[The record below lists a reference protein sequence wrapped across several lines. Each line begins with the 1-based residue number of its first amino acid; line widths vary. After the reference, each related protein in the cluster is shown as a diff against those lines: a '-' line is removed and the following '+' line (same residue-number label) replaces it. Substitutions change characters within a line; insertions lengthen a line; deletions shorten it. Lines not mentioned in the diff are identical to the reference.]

1 MDHTRIIQ
9 LLLPN
14 KKLIKINISG
24 DEYELRDLISEV
36 AGINPLQIKGI
47 KDSNGNYYT
56 LSSALKT
63 EDIYKGQKNN
73 FYELILGKENNQI
86 TKNNI
91 NSNIIFTN
99 SPNVGNYIANYYI
112 NGIKKKN
119 YTQNLSKSMN
129 KMTFKQNDFKMINK
143 NINQLMKDH
152 HNISKKEYSK
162 LITLVNSTKMN
173 LFNEI
178 KSKYCSTKENNNID
192 KTNVLLTENNNNNLT
207 RTPILKFKNVDKIKI
222 NNTPNIDNKYKL
234 QIYEKMKDYFYEEDL
249 DIIRL
254 SLKYENEKVMNAIYN
269 YKKNNIISNLILVF
283 KKFIDQ
289 YKKRKD
295 IFGDKINYLF
305 STRKFD
311 FENENEN
318 YTKKDIINDEKKVV
332 NLNQSSEHNIKKLLK
347 KHNQILFDYF
357 KKFEKK
363 KYETL
368 EKIYEENNYNEL
380 NYLLNNECDKYM
392 EEEIK
397 KYANFKGKK
406 LLNNEINKYYNLCNE
421 NNSDIQKIFHEFQ
434 IEYKFMNLIKKIY
447 DIIIDENNNNE
458 NIQFDYDKIKESFIN
473 DLSKLK
479 INEKEIFNVKLLINQ
494 KNDKI
499 LDIINKYKET
509 KNIFYYEDNITQ
521 LINTKD
527 QNCFFEELVNKKPT
541 QINLINKNNSI
552 NEETINNIKKKLLLT
567 KDEIKILENNYK
579 IDKNLIKIIMDYTEK
594 SISISDFQI
603 KLSEYIKTINH
614 CNKRRNNTKQKTV
627 KYKNNEKKGKNS
639 NKKELSF
646 TPETIKKS
654 KKELC
659 CFLQNEE
666 QIENKILIKQKEII
680 NLLYNEECLDK
691 KTFEIINK
699 KITQDDQ
706 GLISAFEVYA
716 ISQDH
721 IEFIETLKLI
731 AELYDSHNE
740 SFYILLNHSSF
751 NSSQKDKL
759 ISLFQEKNKKLI
771 QALEKYETDLD
782 KNTIYVTFN
791 ELISMN

>member
-1 MDHTRIIQ
+1 
-9 LLLPN
+9 
-14 KKLIKINISG
+14 
-24 DEYELRDLISEV
+24 
-36 AGINPLQIKGI
+36 
-47 KDSNGNYYT
+47 
-56 LSSALKT
+56 
-63 EDIYKGQKNN
+63 
-73 FYELILGKENNQI
+73 
-86 TKNNI
+86 
-91 NSNIIFTN
+91 
-99 SPNVGNYIANYYI
+99 
-112 NGIKKKN
+112 
-119 YTQNLSKSMN
+119 
-129 KMTFKQNDFKMINK
+129 
-143 NINQLMKDH
+143 
-152 HNISKKEYSK
+152 
-162 LITLVNSTKMN
+162 
-173 LFNEI
+173 
-178 KSKYCSTKENNNID
+178 
-192 KTNVLLTENNNNNLT
+192 
-207 RTPILKFKNVDKIKI
+207 
-222 NNTPNIDNKYKL
+222 
-234 QIYEKMKDYFYEEDL
+234 
-249 DIIRL
+249 
-254 SLKYENEKVMNAIYN
+254 
-269 YKKNNIISNLILVF
+269 
-283 KKFIDQ
+283 
-289 YKKRKD
+289 
-295 IFGDKINYLF
+295 
-305 STRKFD
+305 
-311 FENENEN
+311 
-318 YTKKDIINDEKKVV
+318 
-332 NLNQSSEHNIKKLLK
+332 
-347 KHNQILFDYF
+347 
-357 KKFEKK
+357 
-363 KYETL
+363 
-368 EKIYEENNYNEL
+368 
-380 NYLLNNECDKYM
+380 
-392 EEEIK
+392 
-397 KYANFKGKK
+397 
-406 LLNNEINKYYNLCNE
+406 
-421 NNSDIQKIFHEFQ
+421 
-434 IEYKFMNLIKKIY
+434 MNLIKKIY

-458 NIQFDYDKIKESFIN
+458 NIKFDYDKIKESFIN

-541 QINLINKNNSI
+541 QINSINKNNSI

-731 AELYDSHNE
+731 A
-740 SFYILLNHSSF
+740 
-751 NSSQKDKL
+751 
-759 ISLFQEKNKKLI
+759 
-771 QALEKYETDLD
+771 
-782 KNTIYVTFN
+782 
-791 ELISMN
+791 

>member
-458 NIQFDYDKIKESFIN
+458 NIKFDYDKIKESFIN

-499 LDIINKYKET
+499 LDVINKYKET